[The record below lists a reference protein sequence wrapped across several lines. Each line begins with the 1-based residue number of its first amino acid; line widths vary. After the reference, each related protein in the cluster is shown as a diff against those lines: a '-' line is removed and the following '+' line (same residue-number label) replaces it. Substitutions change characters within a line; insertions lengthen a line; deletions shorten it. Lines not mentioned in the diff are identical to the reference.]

1 MPTRNRT
8 RCVACGAPLER
19 LPRGHGKRFCG
30 VACRVAAYRRRRQR
44 LAESTPR
51 WERAR
56 GRLRLSGLAA
66 FEERQARQVAWRAE
80 RDEQR
85 RQDEQRAARRAPRP
99 DRPPT
104 ETELEAMTDEQLLAL
119 AGRPPLPDDW
129 MLRR

>member
-1 MPTRNRT
+1 MPTRKRT

-19 LPRGHGKRFCG
+19 VPRGHGKRFCG
-30 VACRVAAYRRRRQR
+30 AACRVAAYRRRRQR

-66 FEERQARQVAWRAE
+66 FEKRQAWEAVWRADLDE
-80 RDEQR
+80 RR
-85 RQDEQRAARRAPRP
+85 RQDAARRPVRP

-104 ETELEAMTDEQLLAL
+104 DAELAAMTDEQILAL
-119 AGRPPLPDDW
+119 AGRPRPPLPDDW